1 MDLSSMFAN
10 TNQSKMVTVIPRATH
25 FYFSAFVEEYVKRD
39 DDGTDFEIQQL
50 PVACAQH
57 HIGPGQGIFGCQAR
71 QRDLEA
77 SSTG

>member
-1 MDLSSMFAN
+1 MGPSNKFAN
-10 TNQSKMVTVIPRATH
+10 TNQSKMFTVIPRMIR
-25 FYFSAFVEEYVKRD
+25 FKFSVFVEKYVKRD

-50 PVACAQH
+50 PVACARH